1 MFRSDRR
8 RWLFAAGAGS
18 VSGAWSLASAG
29 VLTSAGALGCS
40 VRGASAPG
48 HPVPPAELVV
58 AERARAW
65 IPAWVS
71 AQQLTEPHNMP
82 PAPGF
87 AGVALRQIVQ
97 PALGGSRVRA
107 TFSNAYG
114 ERPLTLRAAH
124 IAASAA
130 LGAIGRGVLL
140 TFDGRGSVTIQPGAT
155 MVSDAV
161 ELDVRAFGNLA
172 VSIGFDDAP
181 PQAITGHPGSRTTS
195 FFTPGGDV
203 AAVDASSGTPVDH
216 WYFLS
221 RVDVWADAEAR
232 AVVTIGDSITDGRGS
247 TTNQNDRWP
256 NQLARRLQANPA
268 TALVS
273 VLNQG
278 MGGNRVLRDG
288 IGPNLLGR
296 FERDVLALPGV
307 RWLIV
312 LAGINDIG
320 TAAGAREA
328 GQPAATAADLIAAY
342 RQMILRAR
350 DHGIEVYG
358 ATVLPFEGFS
368 YFSAAG
374 EADRQT
380 INQWMRSSG
389 ELDRVIDF
397 DAIARDPNA
406 PSRLSAAVDGGDHLH
421 PSAAGYRIMADA
433 IDLGLFA

>member
-1 MFRSDRR
+1 MFRRDRR
-8 RWLFAAGAGS
+8 QWLLSAGAGS
-18 VSGAWSLASAG
+18 VSGAWSLASG
-29 VLTSAGALGCS
+29 GLLSGAGALACS
-40 VRGASAPG
+40 GRAAPG
-48 HPVPPAELVV
+48 AEHPPAPAEL
-58 AERARAW
+58 AITERPRAW

-71 AQQLTEPHNMP
+71 AQQLTEPNNMP

-87 AGVALRQIVQ
+87 AAAALRQIVQ

-114 ERPLTLRAAH
+114 DRPLTLRAAH
-124 IAASAA
+124 IATSEA
-130 LGAIGRGVLL
+130 LGAIGRGGLL
-140 TFDGRGSVTIQPGAT
+140 SFDGKGSVTIQPGAT
-155 MVSDAV
+155 MVSDAL
-161 ELDVRAFGNLA
+161 ELEVRPFSNLA

-195 FFTPGGDV
+195 FFASGADV
-203 AAVDASSGTPVDH
+203 AAVDASAGTPVDH

-232 AVVTIGDSITDGRGS
+232 AVVAIGDSITDGRGS

-256 NQLARRLQANPA
+256 NLLARRLQANPA

-278 MGGNRVLRDG
+278 MGGNRILRDG

-320 TAAGAREA
+320 TAAGARQA

-350 DHGIEVYG
+350 DHGIAVYG
-358 ATVLPFEGFS
+358 ATILPFEGFS
-368 YFSAAG
+368 YFSAQG

-389 ELDRVIDF
+389 ELDQVIDF
-397 DAIARDPNA
+397 DAVARDANA

-433 IDLGLFA
+433 IDLRLFA